1 MPKNRNSSV
10 LPLSFRDVKK
20 HEYKLFFSYFKPH
33 KWLFFADLFCAVFVA
48 AVDVVFPVISRF
60 TLNKVLPR
68 YTQFTDGQSA
78 GGFSVQRAVVIT
90 FFSIIALCFVLCVL
104 RTIAQWFIT
113 YFGHVFGVAVEKDM
127 RRDIF
132 EHIEKQSFSFFDK
145 NRTGQLMSRATTDL
159 FEISELA
166 HHGPEDLLISL
177 LTLFGAFFVMVTIR
191 WQLALI
197 VFTTLPL
204 LIFAVYSSRKKLMG
218 SSSLVKGK
226 TAEINSAVESSISG
240 ARTTKIFT
248 NEEYEFTKF
257 EKSNQN
263 FFDAKQLY
271 YRAMAGMHSKME
283 FVTHILS
290 VVILAVGGFYIM
302 KGRMTLGDL
311 VAANMFVAA
320 FLQPIRRLANFV
332 EQFSTGMAGFMRFSE
347 MLQTHEEMP
356 EKADA
361 VELSPVIETVD
372 FENVSFNYPN
382 DYQVLNGVSFNVKR
396 GQTVAFVGPS
406 GGGKTTLCNLLA
418 RFYDIKGGSI
428 KINGKDIRDYKLKS
442 LRSQIG
448 FVQQDVFMFAGTIK
462 ENIAYGRPD
471 ATDAEIIEAAKEAE
485 IYDDIMNMPGGF
497 DSVIGER
504 GIRLSGGQKQRISI
518 ARVFLKNPPVLV
530 LDEATSALD
539 SITEQK
545 IQSAFDKLCT
555 GRTAF
560 VIAHR
565 LSTIKNADMIAV
577 LEGHKIAEIGTHEQL
592 LKNKGVYFNLY
603 TAQTRI

>member
-1 MPKNRNSSV
+1 MAKNRKSAV

-20 HEYKLFFSYFKPH
+20 SEYKLFFSYFKPH

-48 AVDVVFPVISRF
+48 AVDVVFPIISRF
-60 TLNKVLPR
+60 TLNKVLPQ
-68 YTQFTDGQSA
+68 YLNSA
-78 GGFSVQRAVVIT
+78 DNSVQRTVIFT
-90 FFSIIALCFVLCVL
+90 FFSIIALCFFMCVL
-104 RTIAQWFIT
+104 RTVAQWFIT
-113 YFGHVFGVAVEKDM
+113 FFGHVFGVAVEKDM

-145 NRTGQLMSRATTDL
+145 NRTGQLMSRTTTDL

-177 LTLFGAFFVMVTIR
+177 LTLFGAFFVMFSIR
-191 WQLALI
+191 WQLAVI
-197 VFTTLPL
+197 VFVTLPL
-204 LIFAVYSSRKKLMG
+204 LIFAVYSSRKSLMG

-248 NEEYEFTKF
+248 NEDYEFLKF

-263 FFDAKQLY
+263 FFDAKRLY
-271 YRAMAGMHSKME
+271 YKAMAGMHSKME

-290 VVILAVGGFYIM
+290 VIILAVGGFYIM
-302 KGRMTLGDL
+302 KGKMTLGDL

-347 MLQTHEEMP
+347 MMQIHEEMP
-356 EKADA
+356 EKTDA
-361 VELSPVIETVD
+361 VELSEKIESVD
-372 FENVSFNYPN
+372 FENVSF
-382 DYQVLNGVSFNVKR
+382 DYSENFPVLKNISLEVKK

-418 RFYDIKGGSI
+418 RFYEVKDGSI
-428 KINGKDIRDYKLKS
+428 KINGIDIRDYKLKS

-448 FVQQDVFMFAGTIK
+448 FVQQDVFMFAGTIR

-471 ATDAEIIEAAKEAE
+471 ATEAEIIEAAKEAE
-485 IYDDIMNMPGGF
+485 IYDDIMNMQNGF

-504 GIRLSGGQKQRISI
+504 GIKLSGGQKQRISI

-545 IQSAFDKLCT
+545 IQSAFDRLCS

-565 LSTIKNADMIAV
+565 LSTIKNADKIAV
-577 LEGHKIAEIGTHEQL
+577 LENHRIVESGTHEQL
-592 LKNKGVYFNLY
+592 LSKKGEYFNLY
-603 TAQTRI
+603 TAQVRI

>member
-1 MPKNRNSSV
+1 MAKNRKSAV

-20 HEYKLFFSYFKPH
+20 SEYKLFFSYFKPH

-48 AVDVVFPVISRF
+48 AVDVIFPVISRF
-60 TLNKVLPR
+60 TLNKVLPQ
-68 YTQFTDGQSA
+68 YLNSA
-78 GGFSVQRAVVIT
+78 ENSVQRTVIFT
-90 FFSIIALCFVLCVL
+90 FFSIIALCFFMCVL
-104 RTIAQWFIT
+104 RTVAQWFIT
-113 YFGHVFGVAVEKDM
+113 FFGHVFGVAVEKDM

-145 NRTGQLMSRATTDL
+145 NRTGQLMSRTTTDL

-177 LTLFGAFFVMVTIR
+177 LTLFGAFFVMVSIR
-191 WQLALI
+191 WQLAVI
-197 VFTTLPL
+197 VFVTLPL
-204 LIFAVYSSRKKLMG
+204 LIFAVYSSRKSLMG

-248 NEEYEFTKF
+248 NEDYEFSKF

-263 FFDAKQLY
+263 FFDAKRLY
-271 YRAMAGMHSKME
+271 YKAMAGMHSKME

-290 VVILAVGGFYIM
+290 VIILAVGGFYIM
-302 KGRMTLGDL
+302 KGKMTLGDL

-347 MLQTHEEMP
+347 MMQIHEEMP
-356 EKADA
+356 EKTDT
-361 VELSPVIETVD
+361 VELSEKIESVD
-372 FENVSFNYPN
+372 FENVSF
-382 DYQVLNGVSFNVKR
+382 DYSENFPVLKNISLEVKK

-418 RFYDIKGGSI
+418 RFYEVKDGSI
-428 KINGKDIRDYKLKS
+428 KINGIDIRDYKLKS

-448 FVQQDVFMFAGTIK
+448 FVQQDVFMFAGTIR

-471 ATDAEIIEAAKEAE
+471 ATEAEIIEAAKEAE
-485 IYDDIMNMPGGF
+485 IYDDIMNMQNGF

-504 GIRLSGGQKQRISI
+504 GIKLSGGQKQRISI

-545 IQSAFDKLCT
+545 IQSAFDRLCS

-565 LSTIKNADMIAV
+565 LSTIKNADKIAV
-577 LEGHKIAEIGTHEQL
+577 LENHKIVESGTHEQL
-592 LKNKGVYFNLY
+592 LSKKGEYFNLY
-603 TAQTRI
+603 TAQVRI

>member
-1 MPKNRNSSV
+1 MAKNRKSAV

-20 HEYKLFFSYFKPH
+20 SEYKLFFSYFKPH

-60 TLNKVLPR
+60 TLNKVLPQ
-68 YTQFTDGQSA
+68 YLNSA
-78 GGFSVQRAVVIT
+78 DNSVQRTVIFT
-90 FFSIIALCFVLCVL
+90 FFSIIALCFLMCVL
-104 RTIAQWFIT
+104 RTVAQWFIT
-113 YFGHVFGVAVEKDM
+113 FFGHVFGVAVEKDM

-145 NRTGQLMSRATTDL
+145 NRTGQLMSRTTTDL

-177 LTLFGAFFVMVTIR
+177 LTLFGAFFVMFSIR
-191 WQLALI
+191 WQLAVI
-197 VFTTLPL
+197 VFVTLPL
-204 LIFAVYSSRKKLMG
+204 LIFAVYSSRKSLMG

-248 NEEYEFTKF
+248 NEDYEFSKF

-263 FFDAKQLY
+263 FFDAKRLY
-271 YRAMAGMHSKME
+271 YKAMAGMHSKME

-290 VVILAVGGFYIM
+290 VIILAVGGFYIM
-302 KGRMTLGDL
+302 KGEMTLGDL

-347 MLQTHEEMP
+347 MMQIHEEMP
-356 EKADA
+356 EKPDA
-361 VELSPVIETVD
+361 VELSEKIESVD
-372 FENVSFNYPN
+372 FENVTF
-382 DYQVLNGVSFNVKR
+382 DYFENFPVLKNISLEVKK

-418 RFYDIKGGSI
+418 RFYEVKDGSI
-428 KINGKDIRDYKLKS
+428 KINGIDIRDYKLKS

-448 FVQQDVFMFAGTIK
+448 FVQQAVFMFAGTIR

-471 ATDAEIIEAAKEAE
+471 ATEAEIIEAAKEAE
-485 IYDDIMNMPGGF
+485 IYDDIMNMQNGF

-504 GIRLSGGQKQRISI
+504 GIKLSGGQKQRISI

-545 IQSAFDKLCT
+545 IQSAFDRLCS

-565 LSTIKNADMIAV
+565 LSTIKNADKIAV
-577 LEGHKIAEIGTHEQL
+577 LENHRIVESGTHEQL
-592 LKNKGVYFNLY
+592 LNKKGEYFNLY
-603 TAQTRI
+603 TAQVRI

>member
-1 MPKNRNSSV
+1 MAKNRKSAV

-20 HEYKLFFSYFKPH
+20 SEYKLFFSYFKPH

-48 AVDVVFPVISRF
+48 AVDVIFPVISRF
-60 TLNKVLPR
+60 TLNKVLPQ
-68 YTQFTDGQSA
+68 YLNSA
-78 GGFSVQRAVVIT
+78 DNSVQRTVIFT
-90 FFSIIALCFVLCVL
+90 FFSIIALCFLMCVL
-104 RTIAQWFIT
+104 RTVAQWFIT
-113 YFGHVFGVAVEKDM
+113 FFGHVFGVAVEKDM

-145 NRTGQLMSRATTDL
+145 NRTGQLMSRTTTDL

-177 LTLFGAFFVMVTIR
+177 LTLFGAFFVMFSIR
-191 WQLALI
+191 WQLAVI
-197 VFTTLPL
+197 VFVTLPL
-204 LIFAVYSSRKKLMG
+204 LIFAVYSSRKSLMG

-248 NEEYEFTKF
+248 NEDYEFSKF
-257 EKSNQN
+257 EKNNQN
-263 FFDAKQLY
+263 FFDAKRLY
-271 YRAMAGMHSKME
+271 YKAMAGMHSKME

-290 VVILAVGGFYIM
+290 VIILAVGGFYIM
-302 KGRMTLGDL
+302 KGKMTLGDL

-347 MLQTHEEMP
+347 MMQIHEEMP
-356 EKADA
+356 EKTDA
-361 VELSPVIETVD
+361 VELSEKIESVD
-372 FENVSFNYPN
+372 FENVSF
-382 DYQVLNGVSFNVKR
+382 DYSENFPVLKNISLEVKK

-418 RFYDIKGGSI
+418 RFYEVKDGSI
-428 KINGKDIRDYKLKS
+428 KINGIDIRDYKLKS

-448 FVQQDVFMFAGTIK
+448 FVQQDVFMFAGTIR

-471 ATDAEIIEAAKEAE
+471 ATEAEIIEAAKEAE
-485 IYDDIMNMPGGF
+485 IYDDIMNMQNGF

-504 GIRLSGGQKQRISI
+504 GIKLSGGQKQRISI

-545 IQSAFDKLCT
+545 IQSAFDRLCS

-560 VIAHR
+560 MIAHR
-565 LSTIKNADMIAV
+565 LSTIKNADKIAV
-577 LEGHKIAEIGTHEQL
+577 LENHKIVESGTHEQL
-592 LKNKGVYFNLY
+592 LSKKGEYFNLY
-603 TAQTRI
+603 TAQVRI

>member
-1 MPKNRNSSV
+1 MAKNRKSAV

-20 HEYKLFFSYFKPH
+20 SEYKLFFSYFKPH

-48 AVDVVFPVISRF
+48 AVDVIFPVISRF
-60 TLNKVLPR
+60 TLNKVLPQ
-68 YTQFTDGQSA
+68 YLNSA
-78 GGFSVQRAVVIT
+78 DNSVQRTVIFT
-90 FFSIIALCFVLCVL
+90 FFSIIALCFFMCVL
-104 RTIAQWFIT
+104 RTVAQWFIT
-113 YFGHVFGVAVEKDM
+113 FFGHVFGVAVEKDM

-145 NRTGQLMSRATTDL
+145 NRTGQLMSRTTTDL

-177 LTLFGAFFVMVTIR
+177 LTLFGAFFVMFSIR
-191 WQLALI
+191 WQLAVI
-197 VFTTLPL
+197 VFVTLPL
-204 LIFAVYSSRKKLMG
+204 LIFAVYSSRKSLMG

-248 NEEYEFTKF
+248 NEDYEFSKF

-263 FFDAKQLY
+263 FFDAKRLY
-271 YRAMAGMHSKME
+271 YKAMAGMHSKME

-290 VVILAVGGFYIM
+290 VIILAVGGFYIM
-302 KGRMTLGDL
+302 KGKMTLGDL

-347 MLQTHEEMP
+347 MMQIHEEMP
-356 EKADA
+356 EKTDA
-361 VELSPVIETVD
+361 VELSEKIESVD
-372 FENVSFNYPN
+372 FENVSF
-382 DYQVLNGVSFNVKR
+382 DYSENFPVLKNISLEVKK

-418 RFYDIKGGSI
+418 RFYEVKGGSI
-428 KINGKDIRDYKLKS
+428 KINGIDIRDYKLKS

-448 FVQQDVFMFAGTIK
+448 FVQQDVFMFAGTIR

-471 ATDAEIIEAAKEAE
+471 ATEAEIIEAAKEAE
-485 IYDDIMNMPGGF
+485 IYDDIMNMQNGF

-504 GIRLSGGQKQRISI
+504 GIKLSGGQKQRISI

-545 IQSAFDKLCT
+545 IQSAFDRLCS

-565 LSTIKNADMIAV
+565 LSTIKNADKIAV
-577 LEGHKIAEIGTHEQL
+577 LENHKIVESGTHEQL
-592 LKNKGVYFNLY
+592 LSKKGEYFNLY
-603 TAQTRI
+603 TAQVRI

>member
-1 MPKNRNSSV
+1 MAKNRKSAV

-20 HEYKLFFSYFKPH
+20 SEYKLFFSYFKPH

-48 AVDVVFPVISRF
+48 AVDVIFPVISRF
-60 TLNKVLPR
+60 TLNKVLPQ
-68 YTQFTDGQSA
+68 YLNSA
-78 GGFSVQRAVVIT
+78 DNSVQRTVIFT
-90 FFSIIALCFVLCVL
+90 FFSIIALCFLMCVL
-104 RTIAQWFIT
+104 RTVAQWFIT
-113 YFGHVFGVAVEKDM
+113 FFGHVFGVAVEKDM

-145 NRTGQLMSRATTDL
+145 NRTGQLMSRTTTDL

-177 LTLFGAFFVMVTIR
+177 LTLFGAFFVMFSIR
-191 WQLALI
+191 WQLAVI
-197 VFTTLPL
+197 VFVTLPL
-204 LIFAVYSSRKKLMG
+204 LIFAVYSSRKSLMG

-248 NEEYEFTKF
+248 NEDYEFSKF
-257 EKSNQN
+257 EKNNQN
-263 FFDAKQLY
+263 FFDAKRLY
-271 YRAMAGMHSKME
+271 YKAMAGMHSKME

-290 VVILAVGGFYIM
+290 VIILAVGGFYIM
-302 KGRMTLGDL
+302 KGKMTLGDL

-347 MLQTHEEMP
+347 MMQIHEEMP
-356 EKADA
+356 EKTDA
-361 VELSPVIETVD
+361 VELSEKIESVD
-372 FENVSFNYPN
+372 FENVSF
-382 DYQVLNGVSFNVKR
+382 DYSENFPVLKNISLEVKK

-418 RFYDIKGGSI
+418 RFYEVKDGSI
-428 KINGKDIRDYKLKS
+428 KINGIDIRDYKLKS

-448 FVQQDVFMFAGTIK
+448 FVQQDVFMFAGTIR

-471 ATDAEIIEAAKEAE
+471 ATEAEIIEAAKEAE
-485 IYDDIMNMPGGF
+485 IYDDIMNMQNGF

-504 GIRLSGGQKQRISI
+504 GIKLSGGQKQRISI

-545 IQSAFDKLCT
+545 IQSAFDRLCS

-565 LSTIKNADMIAV
+565 LSTIKNADKIAV
-577 LEGHKIAEIGTHEQL
+577 LENHKIIESGTHEQL
-592 LKNKGVYFNLY
+592 LNKKGEYFNLY
-603 TAQTRI
+603 TAQVRI

>member
-1 MPKNRNSSV
+1 MAKNRKSAV

-20 HEYKLFFSYFKPH
+20 SEYKLFFSYFKPH

-48 AVDVVFPVISRF
+48 AVDVIFPVISRF
-60 TLNKVLPR
+60 TLNKVLPQ
-68 YTQFTDGQSA
+68 YLNSA
-78 GGFSVQRAVVIT
+78 DNSVQRTVIFT
-90 FFSIIALCFVLCVL
+90 FFSIIALCFLMCVL
-104 RTIAQWFIT
+104 RTVAQWFIT
-113 YFGHVFGVAVEKDM
+113 FFGHVFGVAVEKDM

-145 NRTGQLMSRATTDL
+145 NRTGQLMSRTTTDL

-177 LTLFGAFFVMVTIR
+177 LTLFGAFFVMFSIR
-191 WQLALI
+191 WQLAVI
-197 VFTTLPL
+197 VFVTLPL
-204 LIFAVYSSRKKLMG
+204 LIFAVYSSRKSLMG

-248 NEEYEFTKF
+248 NEDYEFSKF
-257 EKSNQN
+257 EKNNQN
-263 FFDAKQLY
+263 FFDAKRLY
-271 YRAMAGMHSKME
+271 YKAMAGMHSKME

-290 VVILAVGGFYIM
+290 VIILAVGGFYIM
-302 KGRMTLGDL
+302 KGKMTLGDL

-347 MLQTHEEMP
+347 MMQIHEEMP
-356 EKADA
+356 EKTDA
-361 VELSPVIETVD
+361 VELSEKIESVD
-372 FENVSFNYPN
+372 FENVSF
-382 DYQVLNGVSFNVKR
+382 DYSENFPVLKNISLEVKK

-418 RFYDIKGGSI
+418 RFYEVKDGSI
-428 KINGKDIRDYKLKS
+428 KINGIDIRDYKLKS

-448 FVQQDVFMFAGTIK
+448 FVQQDVFMFAGTIR

-471 ATDAEIIEAAKEAE
+471 ATEAEIIEAAKEAE
-485 IYDDIMNMPGGF
+485 IYDDIMNMQNGF

-504 GIRLSGGQKQRISI
+504 GIKLSGGQKQRISI
-518 ARVFLKNPPVLV
+518 ARVLLKNPPVLV

-545 IQSAFDKLCT
+545 IQSAFDRLCS

-560 VIAHR
+560 MIAHR
-565 LSTIKNADMIAV
+565 LSTIKNADKIAV
-577 LEGHKIAEIGTHEQL
+577 LENHKIVESGTHEQL
-592 LKNKGVYFNLY
+592 LSKKGEYFNLY
-603 TAQTRI
+603 TAQVRI

>member
-1 MPKNRNSSV
+1 MPKNRKSAV

-20 HEYKLFFSYFKPH
+20 SEYKLFFSYFKPH

-48 AVDVVFPVISRF
+48 AVDVIFPVISRF
-60 TLNKVLPR
+60 TLNKVLPQ
-68 YTQFTDGQSA
+68 YLNSA
-78 GGFSVQRAVVIT
+78 DNSVQRTVIFT
-90 FFSIIALCFVLCVL
+90 FFSIIALCFLMCIL
-104 RTIAQWFIT
+104 RTVAQWFIT
-113 YFGHVFGVAVEKDM
+113 FFGHVFGVAVEKDM

-145 NRTGQLMSRATTDL
+145 NRTGQLMSRTTTDL

-177 LTLFGAFFVMVTIR
+177 LTLFGAFFVMFSIR
-191 WQLALI
+191 WQLAVI
-197 VFTTLPL
+197 VFVTLPL
-204 LIFAVYSSRKKLMG
+204 LIFAVYSSRKSLMG

-248 NEEYEFTKF
+248 NEDYEFSKF
-257 EKSNQN
+257 EKNNQN
-263 FFDAKQLY
+263 FFDAKRLY
-271 YRAMAGMHSKME
+271 YKAMAGMHSKME

-290 VVILAVGGFYIM
+290 VIILAVGGFYIM
-302 KGRMTLGDL
+302 KGKMTLGDL

-347 MLQTHEEMP
+347 MMQIHEEMP
-356 EKADA
+356 EKTDA
-361 VELSPVIETVD
+361 VELSEKIESVD
-372 FENVSFNYPN
+372 FENVSF
-382 DYQVLNGVSFNVKR
+382 DYSENFPVLKNISLEVKK

-418 RFYDIKGGSI
+418 RFYEVKDGSI
-428 KINGKDIRDYKLKS
+428 KINGIDIRDYKLKS

-448 FVQQDVFMFAGTIK
+448 FVQQDVFMFAGTIR

-471 ATDAEIIEAAKEAE
+471 ATEAEIIEAAKEAE
-485 IYDDIMNMPGGF
+485 IYDDIMNMQNGF
-497 DSVIGER
+497 DSLIGER
-504 GIRLSGGQKQRISI
+504 GIKLSGGQKQRISI

-545 IQSAFDKLCT
+545 IQSAFDRLCS

-565 LSTIKNADMIAV
+565 LSTIKNADKIAV
-577 LEGHKIAEIGTHEQL
+577 LENHKIVESGTHEQL
-592 LKNKGVYFNLY
+592 LSKKGEYFNLY
-603 TAQTRI
+603 TAQVRI

>member
-1 MPKNRNSSV
+1 MAKNRKSAV

-20 HEYKLFFSYFKPH
+20 SEYKLFFSYFKPH

-48 AVDVVFPVISRF
+48 AVDVIFPVISRF
-60 TLNKVLPR
+60 TLNKVLPQ
-68 YTQFTDGQSA
+68 YLNSA
-78 GGFSVQRAVVIT
+78 DNSVQRTVIFT
-90 FFSIIALCFVLCVL
+90 FFSIIALCFLMCVL
-104 RTIAQWFIT
+104 RTVAQWFIT
-113 YFGHVFGVAVEKDM
+113 FFGHVFGVAVEKDM

-145 NRTGQLMSRATTDL
+145 NRTGQLMSRTTTDL

-177 LTLFGAFFVMVTIR
+177 LTLFGAFFVMFSIR
-191 WQLALI
+191 WQLAVI
-197 VFTTLPL
+197 VFVTLPL
-204 LIFAVYSSRKKLMG
+204 LIFAVYSSRKSLMG

-248 NEEYEFTKF
+248 NEDYEFSKF

-263 FFDAKQLY
+263 FFDAKRLY
-271 YRAMAGMHSKME
+271 YKAMAGMHSKME

-290 VVILAVGGFYIM
+290 VIILAVGGFYIM
-302 KGRMTLGDL
+302 KGKMTLGDL

-347 MLQTHEEMP
+347 MMQIHEEMP
-356 EKADA
+356 EKTDA
-361 VELSPVIETVD
+361 VELSEKIESVD
-372 FENVSFNYPN
+372 FENVSF
-382 DYQVLNGVSFNVKR
+382 DYSENFPVLKNISLEVKK

-418 RFYDIKGGSI
+418 RFYEVKDGSI
-428 KINGKDIRDYKLKS
+428 KINGIDIRDYKLKS

-448 FVQQDVFMFAGTIK
+448 FVQQDVFMFAGTIR

-471 ATDAEIIEAAKEAE
+471 ATEAEIIEAAKEAE
-485 IYDDIMNMPGGF
+485 IYDDIMNMQNGF

-504 GIRLSGGQKQRISI
+504 GIKLSGGQKQRISI

-545 IQSAFDKLCT
+545 IQSAFDRLCS

-565 LSTIKNADMIAV
+565 LSTIKNADKIAV
-577 LEGHKIAEIGTHEQL
+577 LENHKIVESGTHEQL
-592 LKNKGVYFNLY
+592 LSKKGEYFNLY
-603 TAQTRI
+603 TAQVRI

>member
-1 MPKNRNSSV
+1 MPKNRKSAV

-20 HEYKLFFSYFKPH
+20 SEYKLFFSYFKPH

-48 AVDVVFPVISRF
+48 AVDVIFPVISRF
-60 TLNKVLPR
+60 TLNKVLPQ
-68 YTQFTDGQSA
+68 YLNSA
-78 GGFSVQRAVVIT
+78 DNSVQRTVIFT
-90 FFSIIALCFVLCVL
+90 FFSIIALCFLMCVL
-104 RTIAQWFIT
+104 RTVAQWFIT
-113 YFGHVFGVAVEKDM
+113 FFGHVFGVAVEKDM

-145 NRTGQLMSRATTDL
+145 NRTGQLMSRTTTDL

-177 LTLFGAFFVMVTIR
+177 LTLFGAFFVMFSIR
-191 WQLALI
+191 WQLAVI
-197 VFTTLPL
+197 VFVTLPL
-204 LIFAVYSSRKKLMG
+204 LIFAVYSSRKSLMG

-248 NEEYEFTKF
+248 NEDYEFSKF
-257 EKSNQN
+257 EKNNQN
-263 FFDAKQLY
+263 FFDAKRLY
-271 YRAMAGMHSKME
+271 YKAMAGMHSKME

-290 VVILAVGGFYIM
+290 VIILAVGGFYIM
-302 KGRMTLGDL
+302 KGKMTLGDL

-347 MLQTHEEMP
+347 MMQIHEEMP
-356 EKADA
+356 EKTDA
-361 VELSPVIETVD
+361 VELSEKIENVD
-372 FENVSFNYPN
+372 FENVSF
-382 DYQVLNGVSFNVKR
+382 DYSENFPVLKNISLEVKK

-418 RFYDIKGGSI
+418 RFYEVKDGSI
-428 KINGKDIRDYKLKS
+428 KINGIDIRDYKLKS

-448 FVQQDVFMFAGTIK
+448 FVQQDVFMFAGTIR

-471 ATDAEIIEAAKEAE
+471 ATEAEIIEAAKEAE
-485 IYDDIMNMPGGF
+485 IYDDIMNMQNGF

-504 GIRLSGGQKQRISI
+504 GIKLSGGQKQRISI

-545 IQSAFDKLCT
+545 IQSAFDRLCS

-560 VIAHR
+560 MIAHR
-565 LSTIKNADMIAV
+565 LSTIKNADKIAV
-577 LEGHKIAEIGTHEQL
+577 LENHKIVESGTHEQL
-592 LKNKGVYFNLY
+592 LSKKGEYFNLY
-603 TAQTRI
+603 TAQVRI

>member
-1 MPKNRNSSV
+1 MAKNTKSAV

-20 HEYKLFFSYFKPH
+20 SEYKLFFSYFKPH

-48 AVDVVFPVISRF
+48 AVDVIFPVISRF
-60 TLNKVLPR
+60 TLNKVLPQ
-68 YTQFTDGQSA
+68 YLNSA
-78 GGFSVQRAVVIT
+78 ENSVQRTVIFT
-90 FFSIIALCFVLCVL
+90 FFSIIALCFFMCVL
-104 RTIAQWFIT
+104 RTVAQWFIT
-113 YFGHVFGVAVEKDM
+113 FFGHVFGVAVEKDM

-145 NRTGQLMSRATTDL
+145 NRTGQLMSRTTTDL

-177 LTLFGAFFVMVTIR
+177 LTLFGAFFVMVSIR
-191 WQLALI
+191 WQLAVI
-197 VFTTLPL
+197 VFVTLPL
-204 LIFAVYSSRKKLMG
+204 LIFAVYSSRKSLMG

-248 NEEYEFTKF
+248 NEDYEFSKF

-263 FFDAKQLY
+263 FFDAKRLY
-271 YRAMAGMHSKME
+271 YKAMAGMHSKME

-290 VVILAVGGFYIM
+290 VIILAVGGFYIM
-302 KGRMTLGDL
+302 KGKMTLGDL

-347 MLQTHEEMP
+347 MMQIHEEMP
-356 EKADA
+356 EKTDA
-361 VELSPVIETVD
+361 VELSEKIESVD
-372 FENVSFNYPN
+372 FENVSF
-382 DYQVLNGVSFNVKR
+382 DYSENFPVLKNISLEVKK

-418 RFYDIKGGSI
+418 RFYEVKDGSI
-428 KINGKDIRDYKLKS
+428 KINGIDIRDYKLKS

-448 FVQQDVFMFAGTIK
+448 FVQQDVFMFAGTIR

-471 ATDAEIIEAAKEAE
+471 ATEAEIIEAAKEAE
-485 IYDDIMNMPGGF
+485 IYDDIMNMQNGF

-504 GIRLSGGQKQRISI
+504 GIKLSGGQKQRISI

-545 IQSAFDKLCT
+545 IQSAFDRLCS

-565 LSTIKNADMIAV
+565 LSTIKNADKIAV
-577 LEGHKIAEIGTHEQL
+577 LENHKIVESGTHEQL
-592 LKNKGVYFNLY
+592 LSKKGEYFNLY
-603 TAQTRI
+603 TAQVRI

>member
-1 MPKNRNSSV
+1 MAKNRKSAV

-20 HEYKLFFSYFKPH
+20 SEYKLFFSYFKPH

-48 AVDVVFPVISRF
+48 AVDVIFPVISRF
-60 TLNKVLPR
+60 TLNKVLPQ
-68 YTQFTDGQSA
+68 YLNSA
-78 GGFSVQRAVVIT
+78 DNSVQRTVIFT
-90 FFSIIALCFVLCVL
+90 FFSIIALCFFMCVL
-104 RTIAQWFIT
+104 RTVAQWFIT
-113 YFGHVFGVAVEKDM
+113 FFGHVFGVAVEKDM

-145 NRTGQLMSRATTDL
+145 NRTGQLMSRTTTDL

-177 LTLFGAFFVMVTIR
+177 LTLFGAFFVMFSIR
-191 WQLALI
+191 WQLAVI
-197 VFTTLPL
+197 VFVTLPL
-204 LIFAVYSSRKKLMG
+204 LIFAVYSSRKSLMG

-248 NEEYEFTKF
+248 NEDYEFSKF

-263 FFDAKQLY
+263 FFDAKRLY
-271 YRAMAGMHSKME
+271 YKAMAGMHSKME

-290 VVILAVGGFYIM
+290 VIILAVGGFYIM
-302 KGRMTLGDL
+302 KGKMTLGDL

-347 MLQTHEEMP
+347 MMQIHEEMP
-356 EKADA
+356 EKPGA
-361 VELSPVIETVD
+361 VELSEKIESVD
-372 FENVSFNYPN
+372 FENVSF
-382 DYQVLNGVSFNVKR
+382 DYSENFPVLKNISLEVKK

-418 RFYDIKGGSI
+418 RFYEVKGGSI
-428 KINGKDIRDYKLKS
+428 KINGIDIRDYKLKS

-448 FVQQDVFMFAGTIK
+448 FVQQDVFMFAGTIR

-471 ATDAEIIEAAKEAE
+471 ATEAEIIEAAKEAE
-485 IYDDIMNMPGGF
+485 IYDDIMNMQNGF

-504 GIRLSGGQKQRISI
+504 GIKLSGGQKQRISI

-545 IQSAFDKLCT
+545 IQSAFDRLCS

-565 LSTIKNADMIAV
+565 LSTIKNADKIAV
-577 LEGHKIAEIGTHEQL
+577 LENHKIVESGTHEQL
-592 LKNKGVYFNLY
+592 LSKKGEYFNLY
-603 TAQTRI
+603 TAQVRI

>member
-1 MPKNRNSSV
+1 MAKNRKSAV

-20 HEYKLFFSYFKPH
+20 SEYKLFFSYFKPH

-60 TLNKVLPR
+60 TLNKVLPQ
-68 YTQFTDGQSA
+68 YLNSA
-78 GGFSVQRAVVIT
+78 DNSVQRTVIFT
-90 FFSIIALCFVLCVL
+90 FFSIIALCFLMCVL
-104 RTIAQWFIT
+104 RTVAQWFIT
-113 YFGHVFGVAVEKDM
+113 FFGHVFGVAVEKDM

-145 NRTGQLMSRATTDL
+145 NRTGQLMSRTTTDL

-177 LTLFGAFFVMVTIR
+177 LTLFGAFFVMVSIR
-191 WQLALI
+191 WQLAVI
-197 VFTTLPL
+197 VFVTLPL
-204 LIFAVYSSRKKLMG
+204 LIFAVYSSRKSLMG

-248 NEEYEFTKF
+248 NEDYEFSKF
-257 EKSNQN
+257 ERSNQN
-263 FFDAKQLY
+263 FFDAKRLY
-271 YRAMAGMHSKME
+271 YKAMAGMHSKME

-290 VVILAVGGFYIM
+290 VIILAVGGFYIM
-302 KGRMTLGDL
+302 KGKMTLGDL

-347 MLQTHEEMP
+347 MMQIHEEMP
-356 EKADA
+356 EKTDA
-361 VELSPVIETVD
+361 VELSEKIESVD
-372 FENVSFNYPN
+372 FENVSF
-382 DYQVLNGVSFNVKR
+382 DYSENFPVLKNISLEVKK

-418 RFYDIKGGSI
+418 RFYEVKDGSI
-428 KINGKDIRDYKLKS
+428 KINGIDIRDYKLKS

-448 FVQQDVFMFAGTIK
+448 FVQQDVFMFAGTIR

-471 ATDAEIIEAAKEAE
+471 ATEAEIIEAAKEAE
-485 IYDDIMNMPGGF
+485 IYDDIMNMQNGF

-504 GIRLSGGQKQRISI
+504 GIKLSGGQKQRISI

-545 IQSAFDKLCT
+545 IQSAFDRLCS

-565 LSTIKNADMIAV
+565 LSTIKNADKIAV
-577 LEGHKIAEIGTHEQL
+577 LENHKIVESGTHEQL
-592 LKNKGVYFNLY
+592 LSKKGEYFNLY
-603 TAQTRI
+603 TAQVRI

>member
-1 MPKNRNSSV
+1 MPKNRKSAV

-20 HEYKLFFSYFKPH
+20 SEYKLFFSYFKPH

-48 AVDVVFPVISRF
+48 AVDVIFPVISRF
-60 TLNKVLPR
+60 TLNKVLPQ
-68 YTQFTDGQSA
+68 YLNSA
-78 GGFSVQRAVVIT
+78 DNSVQRTVIFT
-90 FFSIIALCFVLCVL
+90 FFSIIALCFFMCVL
-104 RTIAQWFIT
+104 RTVAQWFIT
-113 YFGHVFGVAVEKDM
+113 FFGHVFGVAVEKDM

-145 NRTGQLMSRATTDL
+145 NRTGQLMSRTTTDL

-177 LTLFGAFFVMVTIR
+177 LTLFGAFFVMFSIR
-191 WQLALI
+191 WQLAVI
-197 VFTTLPL
+197 VFVTLPL
-204 LIFAVYSSRKKLMG
+204 LIFAVYSSRKSLMG

-248 NEEYEFTKF
+248 NEDYEFSKF

-263 FFDAKQLY
+263 FFDAKRLY
-271 YRAMAGMHSKME
+271 YKAMAGMHSKME

-290 VVILAVGGFYIM
+290 VIILAVGGFYIM
-302 KGRMTLGDL
+302 KGKMTLGDL

-347 MLQTHEEMP
+347 MMQIHEEMP
-356 EKADA
+356 EKTDA
-361 VELSPVIETVD
+361 VELSEKIESVD
-372 FENVSFNYPN
+372 FENVSF
-382 DYQVLNGVSFNVKR
+382 DYSENFPVLKNISLEVKK

-418 RFYDIKGGSI
+418 RFYEVKDGSI
-428 KINGKDIRDYKLKS
+428 KINGIDIRDYKLKS

-448 FVQQDVFMFAGTIK
+448 FVQQDVFMFAGTIR

-471 ATDAEIIEAAKEAE
+471 ATEAEIIEAAKEAE
-485 IYDDIMNMPGGF
+485 IYDDIMNMQNGF

-504 GIRLSGGQKQRISI
+504 GIKLSGGQKQRISI

-545 IQSAFDKLCT
+545 IQSAFDRLCS

-565 LSTIKNADMIAV
+565 LSTIKNADKIAV
-577 LEGHKIAEIGTHEQL
+577 LENHKIVESGTHEQL
-592 LKNKGVYFNLY
+592 LSKKGEYFNLY
-603 TAQTRI
+603 TAQVRI

>member
-1 MPKNRNSSV
+1 MAKNRKSAV

-20 HEYKLFFSYFKPH
+20 SEYKLFFSYFKPH

-60 TLNKVLPR
+60 TLNKVLPQ
-68 YTQFTDGQSA
+68 YLNSA
-78 GGFSVQRAVVIT
+78 DNSVQRTVIFT
-90 FFSIIALCFVLCVL
+90 FFSIIALCFLMCVL
-104 RTIAQWFIT
+104 RTVAQWFIT
-113 YFGHVFGVAVEKDM
+113 FFGHVFGVAVEKDM

-145 NRTGQLMSRATTDL
+145 NRTGQLMSRTTTDL

-177 LTLFGAFFVMVTIR
+177 LTLFGAFFVMFSIR
-191 WQLALI
+191 WQLAVI
-197 VFTTLPL
+197 VFVTLPL
-204 LIFAVYSSRKKLMG
+204 LIFAVYSSRKSLMG

-248 NEEYEFTKF
+248 NEDYEFSKF

-263 FFDAKQLY
+263 FFDAKRLY
-271 YRAMAGMHSKME
+271 YKAMAGMHSKME

-290 VVILAVGGFYIM
+290 VIILAVGGFYIM
-302 KGRMTLGDL
+302 KGKMTLGDL

-347 MLQTHEEMP
+347 MMQLHEEMP
-356 EKADA
+356 EKPGA
-361 VELSPVIETVD
+361 VELSEKIERVD
-372 FENVSFNYPN
+372 FENVSF
-382 DYQVLNGVSFNVKR
+382 DYSENFPVLKNISLEVKK

-418 RFYDIKGGSI
+418 RFYEVKDGSI
-428 KINGKDIRDYKLKS
+428 KINGIDIRDYKLKS

-448 FVQQDVFMFAGTIK
+448 FVQQDVFMFAGTIR

-471 ATDAEIIEAAKEAE
+471 ATEAEIIEAAKEAE
-485 IYDDIMNMPGGF
+485 IYDDIMNMQNGF

-504 GIRLSGGQKQRISI
+504 GIKLSGGQKQRISI

-545 IQSAFDKLCT
+545 IQSAFDRLCS

-565 LSTIKNADMIAV
+565 LSTIKNADKIAV
-577 LEGHKIAEIGTHEQL
+577 LENHKIVESGTHEQL
-592 LKNKGVYFNLY
+592 LSKKGEYFNLY
-603 TAQTRI
+603 TAQVRI

>member
-1 MPKNRNSSV
+1 MPKNRKSAV

-20 HEYKLFFSYFKPH
+20 SEYKLFFSYFKPH

-60 TLNKVLPR
+60 TLNKVLPQ
-68 YTQFTDGQSA
+68 YLNSA
-78 GGFSVQRAVVIT
+78 DNSVQRTVIFT
-90 FFSIIALCFVLCVL
+90 FFSIIALCFFMCVL
-104 RTIAQWFIT
+104 RTVAQWFIT
-113 YFGHVFGVAVEKDM
+113 FFGHVFGVAVEKDM

-145 NRTGQLMSRATTDL
+145 NRTGQLMSRTTTDL

-177 LTLFGAFFVMVTIR
+177 LTLFGAFFVMFSIR
-191 WQLALI
+191 WQLAVI
-197 VFTTLPL
+197 VFVTLPL
-204 LIFAVYSSRKKLMG
+204 LIFAVYSSRKSLMG

-248 NEEYEFTKF
+248 NEDYEFSKF

-263 FFDAKQLY
+263 FFDAKRLY
-271 YRAMAGMHSKME
+271 YKAMAGMHSKME

-290 VVILAVGGFYIM
+290 VIILAVGGFYIM
-302 KGRMTLGDL
+302 KGKMTLGDL

-347 MLQTHEEMP
+347 MMQIHEEMP
-356 EKADA
+356 EKTDA
-361 VELSPVIETVD
+361 VELSEKIESVD
-372 FENVSFNYPN
+372 FENVSF
-382 DYQVLNGVSFNVKR
+382 DYSENFPVLKNISLEVKK

-418 RFYDIKGGSI
+418 RFYEVKDGSI
-428 KINGKDIRDYKLKS
+428 KINGIDIRDYKLKS

-448 FVQQDVFMFAGTIK
+448 FVQQDVFMFAGTIR

-471 ATDAEIIEAAKEAE
+471 ATEAEIIEAAKEAE
-485 IYDDIMNMPGGF
+485 IYDDIMNMQNGF

-504 GIRLSGGQKQRISI
+504 GIKLSGGQKQRISI

-545 IQSAFDKLCT
+545 IQSAFDRLCS

-565 LSTIKNADMIAV
+565 LSTIKNADKIAV
-577 LEGHKIAEIGTHEQL
+577 LENHKIVESGTHEQL
-592 LKNKGVYFNLY
+592 LSKKGEYFNLY
-603 TAQTRI
+603 TAQVRI

>member
-1 MPKNRNSSV
+1 MPKNRKSAV

-20 HEYKLFFSYFKPH
+20 SEYKLFFSYFKPH

-48 AVDVVFPVISRF
+48 AVDVIFPVISRF
-60 TLNKVLPR
+60 TLNKVLPQ
-68 YTQFTDGQSA
+68 YLNSA
-78 GGFSVQRAVVIT
+78 DNSVQRTVIFT
-90 FFSIIALCFVLCVL
+90 FFSIIALCFLMCIL
-104 RTIAQWFIT
+104 RTVAQWFIT
-113 YFGHVFGVAVEKDM
+113 FFGHVFGVAVEKDM

-145 NRTGQLMSRATTDL
+145 NRTGQLMSRTTTDL

-177 LTLFGAFFVMVTIR
+177 LTLFGAFFVMFSIR
-191 WQLALI
+191 WQLAVI
-197 VFTTLPL
+197 VFVTLPL
-204 LIFAVYSSRKKLMG
+204 LIFAVYSSRKSLMG

-248 NEEYEFTKF
+248 NEDYEFSKF
-257 EKSNQN
+257 EKNNQN
-263 FFDAKQLY
+263 FFDAKRLY
-271 YRAMAGMHSKME
+271 YKAMAGMHSKME

-290 VVILAVGGFYIM
+290 VIILAVGGFYIM
-302 KGRMTLGDL
+302 KGKMTLGDL

-347 MLQTHEEMP
+347 MMQIHEEMP
-356 EKADA
+356 EKTDA
-361 VELSPVIETVD
+361 VELSEKIESVD
-372 FENVSFNYPN
+372 FENVSF
-382 DYQVLNGVSFNVKR
+382 DYSENFPVLKNISLEVKK

-418 RFYDIKGGSI
+418 RFYEVKDGSI
-428 KINGKDIRDYKLKS
+428 KINGIDIRDYKLKS

-448 FVQQDVFMFAGTIK
+448 FVQQDVFMFAGTIR

-471 ATDAEIIEAAKEAE
+471 ATEAEIIEAAKEAE
-485 IYDDIMNMPGGF
+485 IYDDIMNMQNGF

-504 GIRLSGGQKQRISI
+504 GIKLSGGQKQRISI

-545 IQSAFDKLCT
+545 IQSAFDRLCS

-565 LSTIKNADMIAV
+565 LSTIKNADKIAV
-577 LEGHKIAEIGTHEQL
+577 LENHKIVESGTHEQL
-592 LKNKGVYFNLY
+592 LSKKGEYFNLY
-603 TAQTRI
+603 TAQVRI

>member
-1 MPKNRNSSV
+1 MAKNRKSAV

-20 HEYKLFFSYFKPH
+20 SEYKLFFSYFKPH

-48 AVDVVFPVISRF
+48 AVDVIFPVISRF
-60 TLNKVLPR
+60 TLNKVLPQ
-68 YTQFTDGQSA
+68 YLNSA
-78 GGFSVQRAVVIT
+78 DNSVQRTVIFT
-90 FFSIIALCFVLCVL
+90 FFSIIALCFFMCVL
-104 RTIAQWFIT
+104 RTVAQWFIT
-113 YFGHVFGVAVEKDM
+113 FFGHVFGVAVEKDM

-145 NRTGQLMSRATTDL
+145 NRTGQLMSRTTTDL

-177 LTLFGAFFVMVTIR
+177 LTLFGAFFVMFSIR
-191 WQLALI
+191 WQLAVI
-197 VFTTLPL
+197 VFVTLPL
-204 LIFAVYSSRKKLMG
+204 LIFAVYSSRKSLMG

-248 NEEYEFTKF
+248 NEDYEFSKF

-263 FFDAKQLY
+263 FFDAKRLY
-271 YRAMAGMHSKME
+271 YKAMAGMHSKME

-290 VVILAVGGFYIM
+290 VIILAVGGFYIM
-302 KGRMTLGDL
+302 KGKMTLGDL

-347 MLQTHEEMP
+347 MMQIHEEMP
-356 EKADA
+356 EKPGA
-361 VELSPVIETVD
+361 VELSEKIESVD
-372 FENVSFNYPN
+372 FENVSF
-382 DYQVLNGVSFNVKR
+382 DYSENFPVLKNISLEVKK

-418 RFYDIKGGSI
+418 RFYEVKDGSI
-428 KINGKDIRDYKLKS
+428 KINGIDIRDYKLKS

-448 FVQQDVFMFAGTIK
+448 FVQQDVFMFAGTIR

-471 ATDAEIIEAAKEAE
+471 ATEAEIIEAAKEAE
-485 IYDDIMNMPGGF
+485 IYDDIMNMQNGF

-504 GIRLSGGQKQRISI
+504 GIKLSGGQKQRISI

-545 IQSAFDKLCT
+545 IQSAFDRLCS

-565 LSTIKNADMIAV
+565 LSTIKNADKIAV
-577 LEGHKIAEIGTHEQL
+577 LENHKIVESGTHEQL
-592 LKNKGVYFNLY
+592 LNKRGEYFNLY
-603 TAQTRI
+603 TAQVRI

>member
-1 MPKNRNSSV
+1 MPKNRKSAV

-20 HEYKLFFSYFKPH
+20 SEYKLFFSYFKPH

-60 TLNKVLPR
+60 TLNKVLPQ
-68 YTQFTDGQSA
+68 YLNSA
-78 GGFSVQRAVVIT
+78 DNSVQRTVIFT
-90 FFSIIALCFVLCVL
+90 FFSIIALCFFMCVL
-104 RTIAQWFIT
+104 RTVAQWFIT
-113 YFGHVFGVAVEKDM
+113 FFGHVFGVAVEKDM

-145 NRTGQLMSRATTDL
+145 NRTGQLMSRTTTDL

-177 LTLFGAFFVMVTIR
+177 LTLFGAFFVMFSIR
-191 WQLALI
+191 WQLAVI
-197 VFTTLPL
+197 VFVTLPL
-204 LIFAVYSSRKKLMG
+204 LIFAVYSSRKSLMG

-248 NEEYEFTKF
+248 NEDYEFSKF

-263 FFDAKQLY
+263 FFDAKRLY
-271 YRAMAGMHSKME
+271 YKAMAGMHSKME

-290 VVILAVGGFYIM
+290 VIILAVGGFYIM
-302 KGRMTLGDL
+302 KGKMTLGDL

-347 MLQTHEEMP
+347 MMQIHEEMP
-356 EKADA
+356 EKPGA
-361 VELSPVIETVD
+361 VELSEKIESVD
-372 FENVSFNYPN
+372 FENVSF
-382 DYQVLNGVSFNVKR
+382 DYSENFPVLKNISLEVKK

-418 RFYDIKGGSI
+418 RFYEVKDGSI
-428 KINGKDIRDYKLKS
+428 KINGIDIRDYKLKS

-448 FVQQDVFMFAGTIK
+448 FVQQDVFMFAGTIR

-471 ATDAEIIEAAKEAE
+471 ATEAEIIEAAKEAE
-485 IYDDIMNMPGGF
+485 IYDDIMNMQNGF

-504 GIRLSGGQKQRISI
+504 GIKLSGGQKQRISI

-545 IQSAFDKLCT
+545 IQSAFDRLCS

-565 LSTIKNADMIAV
+565 LSTIKNADKIAV
-577 LEGHKIAEIGTHEQL
+577 LENHKIVESGTHEQL
-592 LKNKGVYFNLY
+592 LSKKGEYFNLY
-603 TAQTRI
+603 TAQVRI

>member
-1 MPKNRNSSV
+1 MAKNRKSAV

-20 HEYKLFFSYFKPH
+20 SEYKLFFSYFKPH

-48 AVDVVFPVISRF
+48 AVDVIFPVISRF
-60 TLNKVLPR
+60 TLNKVLPQ
-68 YTQFTDGQSA
+68 YLNSA
-78 GGFSVQRAVVIT
+78 DNSVQRTVIFT
-90 FFSIIALCFVLCVL
+90 FFSIIALCFLMCVL
-104 RTIAQWFIT
+104 RTVAQWFIT
-113 YFGHVFGVAVEKDM
+113 FFGHVFGVAVEKDM

-145 NRTGQLMSRATTDL
+145 NRTGQLMSRTTTDL

-177 LTLFGAFFVMVTIR
+177 LTLFGAFFVMFSIR
-191 WQLALI
+191 WQLAVI
-197 VFTTLPL
+197 VFVTLPL
-204 LIFAVYSSRKKLMG
+204 LIFAVYSSRKSLMG

-248 NEEYEFTKF
+248 NEDYEFSKF
-257 EKSNQN
+257 EKNNQN
-263 FFDAKQLY
+263 FFDAKRLY
-271 YRAMAGMHSKME
+271 YKAMAGMHSKME

-290 VVILAVGGFYIM
+290 VIILAVGGFYIM
-302 KGRMTLGDL
+302 KGKMTLGDL

-347 MLQTHEEMP
+347 MMQIHEEMP
-356 EKADA
+356 EKTDA
-361 VELSPVIETVD
+361 VELSEKIESVD
-372 FENVSFNYPN
+372 FENVSF
-382 DYQVLNGVSFNVKR
+382 DYSENFPVLKNISLEVKK

-418 RFYDIKGGSI
+418 RFYEVKDGSI
-428 KINGKDIRDYKLKS
+428 KINGIDIRDYKLKS

-448 FVQQDVFMFAGTIK
+448 FVQQDVFMFAGTIR

-471 ATDAEIIEAAKEAE
+471 ATEAEIIEAAKEAE
-485 IYDDIMNMPGGF
+485 IYDDIMNMQNGF

-504 GIRLSGGQKQRISI
+504 GIKLSGGQKQRISI

-545 IQSAFDKLCT
+545 SKALLT
-555 GRTAF
+555 GCA
-560 VIAHR
+560 
-565 LSTIKNADMIAV
+565 ADA
-577 LEGHKIAEIGTHEQL
+577 L
-592 LKNKGVYFNLY
+592 LL
-603 TAQTRI
+603 

>member
-1 MPKNRNSSV
+1 MAKNRKSAV

-20 HEYKLFFSYFKPH
+20 SEYKLFFSYFKPH

-60 TLNKVLPR
+60 TLNKVLPQ
-68 YTQFTDGQSA
+68 YLNSA
-78 GGFSVQRAVVIT
+78 DNSVQRTVIFT
-90 FFSIIALCFVLCVL
+90 FFSIIALCFFMCVL
-104 RTIAQWFIT
+104 RTVAQWFIT
-113 YFGHVFGVAVEKDM
+113 FFGHVFGVAVEKDM

-145 NRTGQLMSRATTDL
+145 NRTGQLMSRTTTDL

-177 LTLFGAFFVMVTIR
+177 LTLFGAFFVMVSIR
-191 WQLALI
+191 WQLAVI
-197 VFTTLPL
+197 VFVTLPL
-204 LIFAVYSSRKKLMG
+204 LIFAVYSSRKSLMG

-248 NEEYEFTKF
+248 NEDYEFSKF

-263 FFDAKQLY
+263 FFDAKRLY
-271 YRAMAGMHSKME
+271 YKAMAGMHSKME

-290 VVILAVGGFYIM
+290 VIILAVGGFYIM
-302 KGRMTLGDL
+302 KGKMTLGDL

-347 MLQTHEEMP
+347 MMQIHEEMP
-356 EKADA
+356 EKTDA
-361 VELSPVIETVD
+361 VELSEKIESVD
-372 FENVSFNYPN
+372 FENVSF
-382 DYQVLNGVSFNVKR
+382 DYSENFPVLKNISLEVKK

-418 RFYDIKGGSI
+418 RFYEVKDGSI
-428 KINGKDIRDYKLKS
+428 KINGIDIRDYKLKS

-448 FVQQDVFMFAGTIK
+448 FVQQDVFMFAGTIR

-471 ATDAEIIEAAKEAE
+471 ATEAEIIEAAKEAE
-485 IYDDIMNMPGGF
+485 IYDDIMNMQNGF

-504 GIRLSGGQKQRISI
+504 GIKLSGGQKQRISI

-545 IQSAFDKLCT
+545 IQSAFDRLCS

-565 LSTIKNADMIAV
+565 LSTIKNADKIAV
-577 LEGHKIAEIGTHEQL
+577 LEKHKIVESGTHEQL
-592 LKNKGVYFNLY
+592 LSKKGEYFNLY
-603 TAQTRI
+603 TAQVRI

>member
-1 MPKNRNSSV
+1 MAKNRKSAV

-20 HEYKLFFSYFKPH
+20 SEYKLFFSYFKPH

-48 AVDVVFPVISRF
+48 AVDVIFPVISRF
-60 TLNKVLPR
+60 TLNKVLPQ
-68 YTQFTDGQSA
+68 YLNSA
-78 GGFSVQRAVVIT
+78 DNSVQRTVIFT
-90 FFSIIALCFVLCVL
+90 FFSIIALCFLMCVL
-104 RTIAQWFIT
+104 RTVAQWFIT
-113 YFGHVFGVAVEKDM
+113 FFGHVFGVAVEKDM

-145 NRTGQLMSRATTDL
+145 NRTGQLMSRTTTDL

-177 LTLFGAFFVMVTIR
+177 LTLFGAFFVMFSIR
-191 WQLALI
+191 WQLAVI
-197 VFTTLPL
+197 VFVTLPL
-204 LIFAVYSSRKKLMG
+204 LIFAVYSSRKSLMG

-248 NEEYEFTKF
+248 NEDYEFSKF

-263 FFDAKQLY
+263 FFDAKRLY
-271 YRAMAGMHSKME
+271 YKAMAGMHSKME

-290 VVILAVGGFYIM
+290 VIILAVGGFYIM
-302 KGRMTLGDL
+302 KGKMTLGDL

-347 MLQTHEEMP
+347 MMQIHEEMP
-356 EKADA
+356 EKTDA
-361 VELSPVIETVD
+361 VELSEKIESVD
-372 FENVSFNYPN
+372 FENVSF
-382 DYQVLNGVSFNVKR
+382 DYSENFPVLKNISLEVKK
-396 GQTVAFVGPS
+396 GQTVAFVGPT

-418 RFYDIKGGSI
+418 RFYEVKDGSI
-428 KINGKDIRDYKLKS
+428 KINGIDIRDYKLKS

-448 FVQQDVFMFAGTIK
+448 FVQQDVFMFAGTIR

-471 ATDAEIIEAAKEAE
+471 ATEAEIIEAAKEAE
-485 IYDDIMNMPGGF
+485 IYDDIMNMQNGF

-504 GIRLSGGQKQRISI
+504 GIKLSGGQKQRISI

-545 IQSAFDKLCT
+545 IQSAFDRLCI

-560 VIAHR
+560 MIAHR
-565 LSTIKNADMIAV
+565 LSTIKNADKIAV
-577 LEGHKIAEIGTHEQL
+577 LENHKIVESGTHEQL
-592 LKNKGVYFNLY
+592 LSKKGEYFNLY
-603 TAQTRI
+603 TAQVRI

>member
-1 MPKNRNSSV
+1 MPKNRKSAV

-20 HEYKLFFSYFKPH
+20 SEYKLFFSYFKPH

-48 AVDVVFPVISRF
+48 AVDVIFPVISRF
-60 TLNKVLPR
+60 TLNKVLPQ
-68 YTQFTDGQSA
+68 YLNSA
-78 GGFSVQRAVVIT
+78 DNSVQRTVIFT
-90 FFSIIALCFVLCVL
+90 FFSIIALCFLMCVL
-104 RTIAQWFIT
+104 RTVAQWFIT
-113 YFGHVFGVAVEKDM
+113 FFGHVFGVAVEKDM

-145 NRTGQLMSRATTDL
+145 NRTGQLMSRTTTDL

-177 LTLFGAFFVMVTIR
+177 LTLFGAFFVMFSIR
-191 WQLALI
+191 WQLAVI
-197 VFTTLPL
+197 VFVTLPL
-204 LIFAVYSSRKKLMG
+204 LIFAVYSSRKSLMG

-248 NEEYEFTKF
+248 NEDYEFSKF

-263 FFDAKQLY
+263 FFDAKRLY
-271 YRAMAGMHSKME
+271 YKAMAGMHSKME

-290 VVILAVGGFYIM
+290 VIILAVGGFYIM
-302 KGRMTLGDL
+302 KGKMTLGDL

-347 MLQTHEEMP
+347 MMQIHEEMP
-356 EKADA
+356 EKTDA
-361 VELSPVIETVD
+361 VELSEKIESVD
-372 FENVSFNYPN
+372 FENVSF
-382 DYQVLNGVSFNVKR
+382 DYSENFPVLKNISLEVKK

-418 RFYDIKGGSI
+418 RFYEVKDGSI
-428 KINGKDIRDYKLKS
+428 KINGIDIRDYKLKS

-448 FVQQDVFMFAGTIK
+448 FVQQDVFMFAGTIR

-471 ATDAEIIEAAKEAE
+471 ATEAEIIEAAKEAE
-485 IYDDIMNMPGGF
+485 IYDDIMNMQNGF

-504 GIRLSGGQKQRISI
+504 GIKLSGGQKQRISI
-518 ARVFLKNPPVLV
+518 ARVFVKNPPVLV

-545 IQSAFDKLCT
+545 IQSAFDRLCS

-560 VIAHR
+560 MIAHR
-565 LSTIKNADMIAV
+565 LSTIKNADKIAV
-577 LEGHKIAEIGTHEQL
+577 LENHKIVESGTHEQL
-592 LKNKGVYFNLY
+592 LSKKGEYFNLY
-603 TAQTRI
+603 TAQVRI

>member
-1 MPKNRNSSV
+1 MAKNRKSAV

-20 HEYKLFFSYFKPH
+20 SEYKLFFSYFKPH

-60 TLNKVLPR
+60 TLNKVLPQ
-68 YTQFTDGQSA
+68 YLNSA
-78 GGFSVQRAVVIT
+78 DNSVQRTVIFT
-90 FFSIIALCFVLCVL
+90 FFSIIALCFLMCVL
-104 RTIAQWFIT
+104 RTVAQWFIT
-113 YFGHVFGVAVEKDM
+113 FFGHVFGVAVEKDM

-145 NRTGQLMSRATTDL
+145 NRTGQLMSRTTTDL

-177 LTLFGAFFVMVTIR
+177 LTLFGAFFVMVSIR
-191 WQLALI
+191 WQLAVI
-197 VFTTLPL
+197 VFVTLPL
-204 LIFAVYSSRKKLMG
+204 LIFAVYSSRKSLMG

-248 NEEYEFTKF
+248 NEDYEFSKF

-263 FFDAKQLY
+263 FFDAKRLY
-271 YRAMAGMHSKME
+271 YKAMAGMHSKME

-290 VVILAVGGFYIM
+290 VIILAVGGFYIM
-302 KGRMTLGDL
+302 KGKMTLGDL

-347 MLQTHEEMP
+347 MMQIHEEMP
-356 EKADA
+356 EKTDA
-361 VELSPVIETVD
+361 VELSEKIESVD
-372 FENVSFNYPN
+372 FENVSF
-382 DYQVLNGVSFNVKR
+382 DYSENFPVLKNISLEVKK

-418 RFYDIKGGSI
+418 RFYEVKDGSI
-428 KINGKDIRDYKLKS
+428 KINGIDIRDYKLKS

-448 FVQQDVFMFAGTIK
+448 FVQQDVFMFAGTIR

-471 ATDAEIIEAAKEAE
+471 ATEAEIIEAAKEAE
-485 IYDDIMNMPGGF
+485 IYDDIMNMQNGF

-504 GIRLSGGQKQRISI
+504 GIKLSGGQKQRISI

-545 IQSAFDKLCT
+545 IQSAFDRLCS

-565 LSTIKNADMIAV
+565 LSTIKNADKIAV
-577 LEGHKIAEIGTHEQL
+577 LENHKIAESGTHEQL
-592 LKNKGVYFNLY
+592 LSKKGEYFNLY
-603 TAQTRI
+603 TAQVRI

>member
-1 MPKNRNSSV
+1 MAKNRKSAV

-20 HEYKLFFSYFKPH
+20 SEYKLFFSYFKPH

-48 AVDVVFPVISRF
+48 AVDVVFPIISRF
-60 TLNKVLPR
+60 TLNKVLPQ
-68 YTQFTDGQSA
+68 YLNSA
-78 GGFSVQRAVVIT
+78 DNSVQRTVIFT
-90 FFSIIALCFVLCVL
+90 FFSIIALCFFMCVL
-104 RTIAQWFIT
+104 RTVAQWFIT
-113 YFGHVFGVAVEKDM
+113 FFGHVFGVAVEKDM

-145 NRTGQLMSRATTDL
+145 NRTGQLMSRTTTDL

-177 LTLFGAFFVMVTIR
+177 LTLFGAFFVMFSIR
-191 WQLALI
+191 WQLAVI
-197 VFTTLPL
+197 VFVTLPL
-204 LIFAVYSSRKKLMG
+204 LIFAVYSSRKSLMG

-248 NEEYEFTKF
+248 NEDYEFSKF

-263 FFDAKQLY
+263 FFDAKRLY
-271 YRAMAGMHSKME
+271 YKAMAGMHSKME

-290 VVILAVGGFYIM
+290 VIILAVGGFYIM
-302 KGRMTLGDL
+302 KGKMTLGDL

-347 MLQTHEEMP
+347 MMQLHEEMP
-356 EKADA
+356 EKPGA
-361 VELSPVIETVD
+361 VELSEKIERVD
-372 FENVSFNYPN
+372 FENVSF
-382 DYQVLNGVSFNVKR
+382 DYSENFPVLKNISLEVKK

-418 RFYDIKGGSI
+418 RFYEVKDGSI
-428 KINGKDIRDYKLKS
+428 KINGIDIRDYKLKS

-448 FVQQDVFMFAGTIK
+448 FVQQDVFMFAGTIR

-471 ATDAEIIEAAKEAE
+471 ATEAEIIEAAKEAE
-485 IYDDIMNMPGGF
+485 IYDDIMNMQNGF

-504 GIRLSGGQKQRISI
+504 GIKLSGGQKQRISI

-545 IQSAFDKLCT
+545 IQSAFDRLCS

-565 LSTIKNADMIAV
+565 LSTIKNADKIAV
-577 LEGHKIAEIGTHEQL
+577 LENHKIVESGTHEQL
-592 LKNKGVYFNLY
+592 LSKKGEYFNLY
-603 TAQTRI
+603 TAQVRI

>member
-1 MPKNRNSSV
+1 MPKNRKSAV

-20 HEYKLFFSYFKPH
+20 SEYKLFFSYFKPH

-48 AVDVVFPVISRF
+48 AVDVIFPVISRF
-60 TLNKVLPR
+60 TLNKVLPQ
-68 YTQFTDGQSA
+68 YLNSA
-78 GGFSVQRAVVIT
+78 DNSVQRTVIFT
-90 FFSIIALCFVLCVL
+90 FFSIIALCFLMCVL
-104 RTIAQWFIT
+104 RTVAQWFIT
-113 YFGHVFGVAVEKDM
+113 FFGHVFGVAVEKDM

-145 NRTGQLMSRATTDL
+145 NRTGQLMSRTTTDL

-177 LTLFGAFFVMVTIR
+177 LTLFGAFFVMVSIR
-191 WQLALI
+191 WQLAVI
-197 VFTTLPL
+197 VFVTLPL
-204 LIFAVYSSRKKLMG
+204 LIFAVYSSRKSLMG

-248 NEEYEFTKF
+248 NEDYEFSKF

-263 FFDAKQLY
+263 FFDAKRLY
-271 YRAMAGMHSKME
+271 YKAMAGMHSKME

-290 VVILAVGGFYIM
+290 VIILAVGGFYIM
-302 KGRMTLGDL
+302 KGKMTLGDL

-347 MLQTHEEMP
+347 MMQIHEEMP
-356 EKADA
+356 EKTDA
-361 VELSPVIETVD
+361 VELSEKIESVD
-372 FENVSFNYPN
+372 FENVSF
-382 DYQVLNGVSFNVKR
+382 DYSENFPVLKNISLEVKK

-418 RFYDIKGGSI
+418 RFYEVKDGSI
-428 KINGKDIRDYKLKS
+428 KINGIDIRDYKLKS

-448 FVQQDVFMFAGTIK
+448 FVQQDVFMFAGTIR

-471 ATDAEIIEAAKEAE
+471 ATEAEIIEAAKEAE
-485 IYDDIMNMPGGF
+485 IYDDIMNMQNGF

-504 GIRLSGGQKQRISI
+504 GIKLSGGQKQRISI

-545 IQSAFDKLCT
+545 IQSAFDRLCS

-565 LSTIKNADMIAV
+565 LSTIKNADKIAV
-577 LEGHKIAEIGTHEQL
+577 LENHKIVESGTHEQL
-592 LKNKGVYFNLY
+592 LSKKGEYFNLY
-603 TAQTRI
+603 TAQVRI

>member
-1 MPKNRNSSV
+1 MAKNRKSAV

-20 HEYKLFFSYFKPH
+20 SEYKLFFSYFKPH

-60 TLNKVLPR
+60 TLNKVLPQ
-68 YTQFTDGQSA
+68 YLNSA
-78 GGFSVQRAVVIT
+78 DNSVQRTVIFT
-90 FFSIIALCFVLCVL
+90 FFSIIALCFFMCVL
-104 RTIAQWFIT
+104 RTVAQWFIT
-113 YFGHVFGVAVEKDM
+113 FFGHVFGVAVEKDM

-145 NRTGQLMSRATTDL
+145 NRTGQLMSRTTTDL

-177 LTLFGAFFVMVTIR
+177 LTLFGAFFVMVSIR
-191 WQLALI
+191 WQLAVI
-197 VFTTLPL
+197 VFVTLPL
-204 LIFAVYSSRKKLMG
+204 LIFAVYSSRKSLMG

-248 NEEYEFTKF
+248 NEDYEFSKF

-263 FFDAKQLY
+263 FFDAKRLY
-271 YRAMAGMHSKME
+271 YKAMAGMHSKME

-290 VVILAVGGFYIM
+290 VIILAVGGFYIM
-302 KGRMTLGDL
+302 KGKMTLGDL

-347 MLQTHEEMP
+347 MMQIHEEMP
-356 EKADA
+356 EKTDA
-361 VELSPVIETVD
+361 VELSEKIESVD
-372 FENVSFNYPN
+372 FENVSF
-382 DYQVLNGVSFNVKR
+382 DYSENFPVLKNISFEVKK

-418 RFYDIKGGSI
+418 RFYEVKDGSI
-428 KINGKDIRDYKLKS
+428 KINGIDIRDYKLKS

-448 FVQQDVFMFAGTIK
+448 FVQQDVFMFAGTIR

-471 ATDAEIIEAAKEAE
+471 ATEAEIIEAAKEAE
-485 IYDDIMNMPGGF
+485 IYDDIMNMQNGF

-504 GIRLSGGQKQRISI
+504 GIKLSGGQKQRISI

-545 IQSAFDKLCT
+545 IQSAFDRLCS

-565 LSTIKNADMIAV
+565 LSTIKNADKIAV
-577 LEGHKIAEIGTHEQL
+577 LENHKIAESGTHEQL
-592 LKNKGVYFNLY
+592 LSKKGEYFNLY
-603 TAQTRI
+603 TAQVRI

>member
-1 MPKNRNSSV
+1 MAKNTKSAV

-20 HEYKLFFSYFKPH
+20 SEYKLFFSYFKPH

-48 AVDVVFPVISRF
+48 AVDVIFPVISRF
-60 TLNKVLPR
+60 TLNKVLPQ
-68 YTQFTDGQSA
+68 YLNSA
-78 GGFSVQRAVVIT
+78 ENSVQRTVIFT
-90 FFSIIALCFVLCVL
+90 FFSIIALCFLMCVL
-104 RTIAQWFIT
+104 RTVAQWFIT
-113 YFGHVFGVAVEKDM
+113 FFGHVFGVAVEKDM

-145 NRTGQLMSRATTDL
+145 NRTGQLMSRTTTDL

-177 LTLFGAFFVMVTIR
+177 LTLFGAFFVMFSIR
-191 WQLALI
+191 WQLAVI
-197 VFTTLPL
+197 VFVTLPL
-204 LIFAVYSSRKKLMG
+204 LIFAVYSSRKSLMG

-248 NEEYEFTKF
+248 NEDYEFSKF

-263 FFDAKQLY
+263 FFDAKRLY
-271 YRAMAGMHSKME
+271 YKAMAGMHSKME

-290 VVILAVGGFYIM
+290 VIILAVGGFYIM
-302 KGRMTLGDL
+302 KGKMTLGDL

-347 MLQTHEEMP
+347 MMQIHEEMP
-356 EKADA
+356 EKTDA
-361 VELSPVIETVD
+361 VELSEKIESVD
-372 FENVSFNYPN
+372 FENVSF
-382 DYQVLNGVSFNVKR
+382 DYSENFPVLKNISLEVKK

-418 RFYDIKGGSI
+418 RFYEVKDGSI
-428 KINGKDIRDYKLKS
+428 KINGIDIRDYKLKS

-448 FVQQDVFMFAGTIK
+448 FVQQDVFMFAGTIR

-471 ATDAEIIEAAKEAE
+471 ATEAEIIEAAKEAE
-485 IYDDIMNMPGGF
+485 IYDDIMNMQNGF

-504 GIRLSGGQKQRISI
+504 GIKLSGGQKQRISI

-545 IQSAFDKLCT
+545 IQSAFDRLCS

-565 LSTIKNADMIAV
+565 LSTIKNADKIAV
-577 LEGHKIAEIGTHEQL
+577 LENHKIVESGTHEQL
-592 LKNKGVYFNLY
+592 LSKKGEYFNLY
-603 TAQTRI
+603 TAQVRI

>member
-1 MPKNRNSSV
+1 MAKNTKSAV

-20 HEYKLFFSYFKPH
+20 SEYKLFFSYFKPH

-60 TLNKVLPR
+60 TLNKVLPQ
-68 YTQFTDGQSA
+68 YLNSA
-78 GGFSVQRAVVIT
+78 DNSVQRTVIFT
-90 FFSIIALCFVLCVL
+90 FFSIIALCFFMCVL
-104 RTIAQWFIT
+104 RTVAQWFIT
-113 YFGHVFGVAVEKDM
+113 FFGHVFGVAVEKDM

-145 NRTGQLMSRATTDL
+145 NRTGQLMSRTTTDL

-177 LTLFGAFFVMVTIR
+177 LTLFGAFFVMFSIR
-191 WQLALI
+191 WQLAVI
-197 VFTTLPL
+197 VFVTLPL
-204 LIFAVYSSRKKLMG
+204 LIFAVYSSRKSLMG

-248 NEEYEFTKF
+248 NEDYEFSKF

-263 FFDAKQLY
+263 FFDAKRLY
-271 YRAMAGMHSKME
+271 YKAMAGMHSKME

-290 VVILAVGGFYIM
+290 VIILAVGGFYIM
-302 KGRMTLGDL
+302 KGKMTLGDL

-347 MLQTHEEMP
+347 MMQIHEEMP
-356 EKADA
+356 EKTDA
-361 VELSPVIETVD
+361 VELSEKIESVD
-372 FENVSFNYPN
+372 FENVSF
-382 DYQVLNGVSFNVKR
+382 DYSENFPVLKNISLEVKK

-418 RFYDIKGGSI
+418 RFYEVKDGSI
-428 KINGKDIRDYKLKS
+428 KINGIDIRDYKLKS

-448 FVQQDVFMFAGTIK
+448 FVQQDVFMFAGTIR

-471 ATDAEIIEAAKEAE
+471 ATEAEIIEAAKEAE
-485 IYDDIMNMPGGF
+485 IYDDIMNMQNGF

-504 GIRLSGGQKQRISI
+504 GIKLSGGQKQRISI

-545 IQSAFDKLCT
+545 IQSAFDRLCS

-565 LSTIKNADMIAV
+565 LSTIKNADKIAV
-577 LEGHKIAEIGTHEQL
+577 LENHKIVESGTHEQL
-592 LKNKGVYFNLY
+592 LSKKGEYFNLY
-603 TAQTRI
+603 TAQVRI

>member
-1 MPKNRNSSV
+1 MAKNRKSAV

-20 HEYKLFFSYFKPH
+20 SEYKLFFSYFKPH

-48 AVDVVFPVISRF
+48 AVDVIFPVISRF
-60 TLNKVLPR
+60 TLNKVLPQ
-68 YTQFTDGQSA
+68 YLNSA
-78 GGFSVQRAVVIT
+78 DNSVQRTVIFT
-90 FFSIIALCFVLCVL
+90 FFSIIALCFLMCVL
-104 RTIAQWFIT
+104 RTVAQWFIT
-113 YFGHVFGVAVEKDM
+113 FFGHVFGVAVEKDM

-145 NRTGQLMSRATTDL
+145 NRTGQLMSRTTTDL

-177 LTLFGAFFVMVTIR
+177 LTLFGAFFVMFSIR
-191 WQLALI
+191 WQLAVI
-197 VFTTLPL
+197 VFVTLPL
-204 LIFAVYSSRKKLMG
+204 LIFAVYSSRKSLMG

-248 NEEYEFTKF
+248 NEDYEFSKF
-257 EKSNQN
+257 EKNNQN
-263 FFDAKQLY
+263 FFDAKRFY
-271 YRAMAGMHSKME
+271 FKAMVGMQVKME
-283 FVTHILS
+283 FVTQTLS
-290 VVILAVGGFYIM
+290 VIILAVGGFYIM
-302 KGRMTLGDL
+302 KGKMTLGDL

-347 MLQTHEEMP
+347 MMQIHEEMP
-356 EKADA
+356 EKTDA
-361 VELSPVIETVD
+361 VELSEKIESVD
-372 FENVSFNYPN
+372 FENVSF
-382 DYQVLNGVSFNVKR
+382 DYSENFPVLKNISLEVKK

-418 RFYDIKGGSI
+418 RFYEVKDGSI
-428 KINGKDIRDYKLKS
+428 KINGIDIRDYKLKS

-448 FVQQDVFMFAGTIK
+448 FVQQDVFMFAGTIR

-471 ATDAEIIEAAKEAE
+471 ATEAEIIEAAKEAE
-485 IYDDIMNMPGGF
+485 IYDDIMNMQNGF

-504 GIRLSGGQKQRISI
+504 GIKLSGGQKQRISI

-545 IQSAFDKLCT
+545 IQSAFDRLCS

-565 LSTIKNADMIAV
+565 LSTIKNADKIAV
-577 LEGHKIAEIGTHEQL
+577 LENHKIVESGTHEQL
-592 LKNKGVYFNLY
+592 LSKKGEYFNLY
-603 TAQTRI
+603 TAQVRI

>member
-1 MPKNRNSSV
+1 MAKNRKSAV

-20 HEYKLFFSYFKPH
+20 SEYKLFFSYFKPH

-60 TLNKVLPR
+60 TLNKVLPQ
-68 YTQFTDGQSA
+68 YLNSA
-78 GGFSVQRAVVIT
+78 ENSVQRTVIFT
-90 FFSIIALCFVLCVL
+90 FFSIIALCFLMCVL
-104 RTIAQWFIT
+104 RTVAQWFIT
-113 YFGHVFGVAVEKDM
+113 FFGHVFGVAVEKDM

-145 NRTGQLMSRATTDL
+145 NRTGQLMSRTTTDL

-177 LTLFGAFFVMVTIR
+177 LTLFGAFFVMVSIR
-191 WQLALI
+191 WQLAVI
-197 VFTTLPL
+197 VFVTLPL
-204 LIFAVYSSRKKLMG
+204 LIFAVYSSRKSLMG

-248 NEEYEFTKF
+248 NEDYEFSKF

-263 FFDAKQLY
+263 FFDAKRLY
-271 YRAMAGMHSKME
+271 YKAMAGMHSKME

-290 VVILAVGGFYIM
+290 VIILAVGGFYIM
-302 KGRMTLGDL
+302 KGKMTLGDL

-347 MLQTHEEMP
+347 MMQIHEEMP
-356 EKADA
+356 EKTDA
-361 VELSPVIETVD
+361 VELSEKIESVD
-372 FENVSFNYPN
+372 FENVSFEYSENFP
-382 DYQVLNGVSFNVKR
+382 VLKNISLEVKK

-418 RFYDIKGGSI
+418 RFYEVKDGSI
-428 KINGKDIRDYKLKS
+428 KINGIDIRDYKLKS

-448 FVQQDVFMFAGTIK
+448 FVQQDVFMFAGTIR

-471 ATDAEIIEAAKEAE
+471 ATEAEIIEAAKEAE
-485 IYDDIMNMPGGF
+485 IYDDIMNMQNGF
-497 DSVIGER
+497 DSLIGER
-504 GIRLSGGQKQRISI
+504 GIKLSGGQKQRISI

-545 IQSAFDKLCT
+545 IQSAFDRLCS

-565 LSTIKNADMIAV
+565 LSTIKNADKIAV
-577 LEGHKIAEIGTHEQL
+577 LENHKIVESGTHEQL
-592 LKNKGVYFNLY
+592 LSKKGEYFNLY
-603 TAQTRI
+603 TAQVRI

>member
-1 MPKNRNSSV
+1 MAKNTKSAV

-20 HEYKLFFSYFKPH
+20 SEYKLFFSYFKPH

-60 TLNKVLPR
+60 TLNKVLPQ
-68 YTQFTDGQSA
+68 YLNSA
-78 GGFSVQRAVVIT
+78 ENSVQRTVIFT
-90 FFSIIALCFVLCVL
+90 FFSIIALCFLMCVL
-104 RTIAQWFIT
+104 RTVAQWFIT
-113 YFGHVFGVAVEKDM
+113 FFGHVFGVAVEKDM

-145 NRTGQLMSRATTDL
+145 NRTGQLMSRTTTDL

-177 LTLFGAFFVMVTIR
+177 LTLFGAFFVMVSIR
-191 WQLALI
+191 WQLAVI
-197 VFTTLPL
+197 VFVTLPL
-204 LIFAVYSSRKKLMG
+204 LIFAVYSSRKSLMG

-248 NEEYEFTKF
+248 NEDYEFSKF
-257 EKSNQN
+257 GKSNQN
-263 FFDAKQLY
+263 FFDAKRLY
-271 YRAMAGMHSKME
+271 YKAMAGMHSKME

-290 VVILAVGGFYIM
+290 VIILAVGGFYIM
-302 KGRMTLGDL
+302 KGKMTLGDL

-347 MLQTHEEMP
+347 MMQIHEEMP
-356 EKADA
+356 EKTDA
-361 VELSPVIETVD
+361 VELSEKIESVD
-372 FENVSFNYPN
+372 FENVSF
-382 DYQVLNGVSFNVKR
+382 DYSENFPVLKNISLEVKK

-418 RFYDIKGGSI
+418 RFYEVKDGSI
-428 KINGKDIRDYKLKS
+428 KINGIDIRDYKLKS

-448 FVQQDVFMFAGTIK
+448 FVQQDVFMFAGTIR

-471 ATDAEIIEAAKEAE
+471 ATEAEIIEAAKEAE
-485 IYDDIMNMPGGF
+485 IYDDIMNMQNGF
-497 DSVIGER
+497 DSLIGER
-504 GIRLSGGQKQRISI
+504 GIKLSGGQKQRISI

-545 IQSAFDKLCT
+545 IQSAFDRLCS

-565 LSTIKNADMIAV
+565 LSTIKNADKIAV
-577 LEGHKIAEIGTHEQL
+577 LENHKIVESGTHEQL
-592 LKNKGVYFNLY
+592 LSKKGEYFNLY
-603 TAQTRI
+603 TAQVRI

>member
-1 MPKNRNSSV
+1 MPKNRKSAV

-20 HEYKLFFSYFKPH
+20 SEYKLFFSYFKPH

-48 AVDVVFPVISRF
+48 AVDVIFPVISRF
-60 TLNKVLPR
+60 TLNKVLPQ
-68 YTQFTDGQSA
+68 YLNSA
-78 GGFSVQRAVVIT
+78 ENLVQRTVIFT
-90 FFSIIALCFVLCVL
+90 FFSIIALCFLMCVL
-104 RTIAQWFIT
+104 RTVAQWFIT
-113 YFGHVFGVAVEKDM
+113 FFGHVFGVAVEKDM

-145 NRTGQLMSRATTDL
+145 NRTGQLMSRTTTDL

-177 LTLFGAFFVMVTIR
+177 LTLFGAFFVMFSIR
-191 WQLALI
+191 WQLAVI
-197 VFTTLPL
+197 VFVTLPL
-204 LIFAVYSSRKKLMG
+204 LIFAVYSSRKSLMG

-248 NEEYEFTKF
+248 NEDYEFSKF

-263 FFDAKQLY
+263 FFDAKRLY
-271 YRAMAGMHSKME
+271 YKAMAGMHSKME

-290 VVILAVGGFYIM
+290 VIILAVGGFYIM
-302 KGRMTLGDL
+302 KGKMTLGDL

-347 MLQTHEEMP
+347 MMQIHEEMP
-356 EKADA
+356 EKTDA
-361 VELSPVIETVD
+361 VELSEKIESVD
-372 FENVSFNYPN
+372 FENVSF
-382 DYQVLNGVSFNVKR
+382 DYSENFPVLKNISLEVKK

-418 RFYDIKGGSI
+418 RFYEVKDGSI
-428 KINGKDIRDYKLKS
+428 KINGIDIRDYKLKS

-448 FVQQDVFMFAGTIK
+448 FVQQDVFMFAGTIR

-471 ATDAEIIEAAKEAE
+471 ATEAEIIEAAKEAE
-485 IYDDIMNMPGGF
+485 IYDDIMNMQNGF

-504 GIRLSGGQKQRISI
+504 GIKLSGGQKQRISI

-545 IQSAFDKLCT
+545 IQSAFDRLCS

-565 LSTIKNADMIAV
+565 LSTIKNADKIAV
-577 LEGHKIAEIGTHEQL
+577 LENHKIVESGTHEQL
-592 LKNKGVYFNLY
+592 LSKKGEYFNLY
-603 TAQTRI
+603 TAQVRI

>member
-1 MPKNRNSSV
+1 MAKNRKSAV

-20 HEYKLFFSYFKPH
+20 SEYKLFFSYFKPH

-60 TLNKVLPR
+60 TLNKVLPQ
-68 YTQFTDGQSA
+68 YLNSA
-78 GGFSVQRAVVIT
+78 DNSVQRTVIFT
-90 FFSIIALCFVLCVL
+90 FFSIIALCFFMCVL
-104 RTIAQWFIT
+104 RTVAQWFIT
-113 YFGHVFGVAVEKDM
+113 FFGHVFGVAVEKDM

-145 NRTGQLMSRATTDL
+145 NRTGQLMSRTTTDL

-177 LTLFGAFFVMVTIR
+177 LTLFGAFFVMFSIR
-191 WQLALI
+191 WQLAVI
-197 VFTTLPL
+197 VFVTLPL
-204 LIFAVYSSRKKLMG
+204 LIFAVYSSRKSLMG

-248 NEEYEFTKF
+248 NEDYEFSKF

-263 FFDAKQLY
+263 FFDAKRLY
-271 YRAMAGMHSKME
+271 YKAMAGMHSKME

-290 VVILAVGGFYIM
+290 VIILAVGGFYIM
-302 KGRMTLGDL
+302 KGKMTLGDL

-347 MLQTHEEMP
+347 MMQIHEEMP
-356 EKADA
+356 EKTDA
-361 VELSPVIETVD
+361 VELSEKIESVD
-372 FENVSFNYPN
+372 FENVSF
-382 DYQVLNGVSFNVKR
+382 DYSENFPVLKNISLEVKK

-418 RFYDIKGGSI
+418 RFYEVKDGSI
-428 KINGKDIRDYKLKS
+428 KINGIDIRDYKLKS

-448 FVQQDVFMFAGTIK
+448 FVQQDVFMFAGTIR

-471 ATDAEIIEAAKEAE
+471 ATEAEIIEAAKEAE
-485 IYDDIMNMPGGF
+485 IYDDIMNMQNGF

-504 GIRLSGGQKQRISI
+504 GIKLSGGQKQRISI

-545 IQSAFDKLCT
+545 IQSAFDRLCS

-560 VIAHR
+560 MIAHR
-565 LSTIKNADMIAV
+565 LSTIKNADKIAV
-577 LEGHKIAEIGTHEQL
+577 LENHKIVESGTHEQL
-592 LKNKGVYFNLY
+592 LSKKGEYFNLY
-603 TAQTRI
+603 TAQVRI

>member
-1 MPKNRNSSV
+1 MPKNRKSAV

-20 HEYKLFFSYFKPH
+20 SEYKLFFSYFKPH

-60 TLNKVLPR
+60 TLNKVLPQ
-68 YTQFTDGQSA
+68 YLNSA
-78 GGFSVQRAVVIT
+78 DNSVQRTVIFT
-90 FFSIIALCFVLCVL
+90 FFSIIALCFLMCVL
-104 RTIAQWFIT
+104 RTVAQWFIT
-113 YFGHVFGVAVEKDM
+113 FFGHVFGVAVEKDM

-145 NRTGQLMSRATTDL
+145 NRTGQLMSRTTTDL

-177 LTLFGAFFVMVTIR
+177 LTLFGAFFVMFSIR
-191 WQLALI
+191 WQLAVI
-197 VFTTLPL
+197 VFVTLPL
-204 LIFAVYSSRKKLMG
+204 LIFAVYSSRKSLMG

-248 NEEYEFTKF
+248 NEDYEFSKF
-257 EKSNQN
+257 EKNNQN
-263 FFDAKQLY
+263 FFDAKRLY
-271 YRAMAGMHSKME
+271 YKAMAGMHSKME

-290 VVILAVGGFYIM
+290 VIILAVGGFYIM
-302 KGRMTLGDL
+302 KGKMTLGDL

-347 MLQTHEEMP
+347 MMQIHEEMP
-356 EKADA
+356 EKTDA
-361 VELSPVIETVD
+361 VELSEKIESVD
-372 FENVSFNYPN
+372 FENVSF
-382 DYQVLNGVSFNVKR
+382 DYSENFPVLKNISLEVKK

-418 RFYDIKGGSI
+418 RFYEVKDGSI
-428 KINGKDIRDYKLKS
+428 KINGIDIRDYKLKS

-448 FVQQDVFMFAGTIK
+448 FVQQDVFMFAGTIR

-471 ATDAEIIEAAKEAE
+471 ATEAEIIEAAKEAE
-485 IYDDIMNMPGGF
+485 IYDDIMNMQNGF

-504 GIRLSGGQKQRISI
+504 GIKLSGGQKQRISI

-545 IQSAFDKLCT
+545 IQSAFDRLCS

-560 VIAHR
+560 MIAHR
-565 LSTIKNADMIAV
+565 LSTIKNADKIAV
-577 LEGHKIAEIGTHEQL
+577 LENHKIVESGTHEQL
-592 LKNKGVYFNLY
+592 LSKKGEYFNLY
-603 TAQTRI
+603 TAQVRI

>member
-1 MPKNRNSSV
+1 MAKNRKSAV

-20 HEYKLFFSYFKPH
+20 SEYKLFFSYFKPH

-48 AVDVVFPVISRF
+48 AVDVIFPVISRF
-60 TLNKVLPR
+60 TLNKVLPQ
-68 YTQFTDGQSA
+68 YLNSA
-78 GGFSVQRAVVIT
+78 DNSVQRTVIFT
-90 FFSIIALCFVLCVL
+90 FFSIIALCFFMCVL
-104 RTIAQWFIT
+104 RTVAQWFIT
-113 YFGHVFGVAVEKDM
+113 FFGHVFGVAVEKDM

-145 NRTGQLMSRATTDL
+145 NRTGQLMSRTTTDL

-177 LTLFGAFFVMVTIR
+177 LTLFGAFFVMVSIR
-191 WQLALI
+191 WQLAVI
-197 VFTTLPL
+197 VFVTLPL
-204 LIFAVYSSRKKLMG
+204 LIFAVYSSRKSLMG

-248 NEEYEFTKF
+248 NEDYEFSKF

-263 FFDAKQLY
+263 FFDAKRLY
-271 YRAMAGMHSKME
+271 YKAMAGMHSKME

-290 VVILAVGGFYIM
+290 VIILAVGGFYIM
-302 KGRMTLGDL
+302 KGKMTLGDL

-347 MLQTHEEMP
+347 MMQIHEEMP
-356 EKADA
+356 EKPGA
-361 VELSPVIETVD
+361 VELSEKIESVD
-372 FENVSFNYPN
+372 FENVSF
-382 DYQVLNGVSFNVKR
+382 DYSENFPVLKNISLEVKK

-418 RFYDIKGGSI
+418 RFYEVKGGSI
-428 KINGKDIRDYKLKS
+428 KINGIDIRDYKLKS

-448 FVQQDVFMFAGTIK
+448 FVQQDVFMFAGTIR

-471 ATDAEIIEAAKEAE
+471 ATEAEIIEAAKEAE
-485 IYDDIMNMPGGF
+485 IYDDIMNMQNGF

-504 GIRLSGGQKQRISI
+504 GIKLSGGQKQRISI

-545 IQSAFDKLCT
+545 IQSAFDRLCS

-565 LSTIKNADMIAV
+565 LSTIKNADKIAV
-577 LEGHKIAEIGTHEQL
+577 LENHKIVESGTHEQL
-592 LKNKGVYFNLY
+592 LSKKGEYFNLY
-603 TAQTRI
+603 TAQVRI

>member
-1 MPKNRNSSV
+1 MPKNRKSAV

-20 HEYKLFFSYFKPH
+20 SEYKLFFSYFKPH

-48 AVDVVFPVISRF
+48 AVDVIFPVISRF
-60 TLNKVLPR
+60 TLNKVLPQ
-68 YTQFTDGQSA
+68 YLNSA
-78 GGFSVQRAVVIT
+78 ENSVQRTVIFT
-90 FFSIIALCFVLCVL
+90 FFSIIALCFLMCVL
-104 RTIAQWFIT
+104 RTVAQWFIT
-113 YFGHVFGVAVEKDM
+113 FFGHVFGVAVEKDM

-145 NRTGQLMSRATTDL
+145 NRTGQLMSRTTTDL

-177 LTLFGAFFVMVTIR
+177 LTLFGAFFVMVSIR
-191 WQLALI
+191 WQLAVI
-197 VFTTLPL
+197 VFVTLPL
-204 LIFAVYSSRKKLMG
+204 LIFAVYSSRKSLMG

-248 NEEYEFTKF
+248 NEDYEFSKF

-263 FFDAKQLY
+263 FFDAKRLY
-271 YRAMAGMHSKME
+271 YKAMAGMHSKME

-290 VVILAVGGFYIM
+290 VIILAVGGFYIM
-302 KGRMTLGDL
+302 KGKMTLGDL

-347 MLQTHEEMP
+347 MMQIHEEMP
-356 EKADA
+356 EKTDA
-361 VELSPVIETVD
+361 VELSEKIESVD
-372 FENVSFNYPN
+372 FENVSF
-382 DYQVLNGVSFNVKR
+382 DYSENFPVLKNISLEVKK

-418 RFYDIKGGSI
+418 RFYEVKGGSI
-428 KINGKDIRDYKLKS
+428 KINGIDIRDYKLKS

-448 FVQQDVFMFAGTIK
+448 FVQQDVFMFAGTIR

-471 ATDAEIIEAAKEAE
+471 ATEAEIIEAAKEAE
-485 IYDDIMNMPGGF
+485 IYDDIMNMQNGF

-504 GIRLSGGQKQRISI
+504 GIKLSGGQKQRISI

-545 IQSAFDKLCT
+545 IQSAFDRLCS

-565 LSTIKNADMIAV
+565 LSTIKNADKIAV
-577 LEGHKIAEIGTHEQL
+577 LENHKIVESGTHEQL
-592 LKNKGVYFNLY
+592 LSKKGEYFNLY
-603 TAQTRI
+603 TAQVRI

>member
-1 MPKNRNSSV
+1 MPKNRKSAV

-20 HEYKLFFSYFKPH
+20 SEYKLFFSYFKPH

-48 AVDVVFPVISRF
+48 AVDVIFPVISRF
-60 TLNKVLPR
+60 TLNKVLPQ
-68 YTQFTDGQSA
+68 YLNSA
-78 GGFSVQRAVVIT
+78 DNSVQRTVIFT
-90 FFSIIALCFVLCVL
+90 FFSIIALCFLMCVL
-104 RTIAQWFIT
+104 RTVAQWFIT
-113 YFGHVFGVAVEKDM
+113 FFGHVFGVAVEKDM

-145 NRTGQLMSRATTDL
+145 NRTGQLMSRTTTDL

-177 LTLFGAFFVMVTIR
+177 LTLFGAFFVMFSIR
-191 WQLALI
+191 WQLAVI
-197 VFTTLPL
+197 VFVTLPL
-204 LIFAVYSSRKKLMG
+204 LIFAVYSSRKSLMG

-248 NEEYEFTKF
+248 NEDYEFSKF

-263 FFDAKQLY
+263 FFDAKRLY
-271 YRAMAGMHSKME
+271 YKAMAGMHSKME

-290 VVILAVGGFYIM
+290 VIILAVGGFYIM
-302 KGRMTLGDL
+302 KGKMTLGDL

-347 MLQTHEEMP
+347 MMQIHEEMP
-356 EKADA
+356 EKTDA
-361 VELSPVIETVD
+361 VELSEKIESVD
-372 FENVSFNYPN
+372 FENVSF
-382 DYQVLNGVSFNVKR
+382 DYSENFPVLKNISLEVKK

-406 GGGKTTLCNLLA
+406 GGGKTTPCNLLA
-418 RFYDIKGGSI
+418 RFYEVKDGSI
-428 KINGKDIRDYKLKS
+428 KINGIDIRDYKLKS

-448 FVQQDVFMFAGTIK
+448 FVQQDVFMFAGTIR

-471 ATDAEIIEAAKEAE
+471 ATEAEIIEAAKEAE
-485 IYDDIMNMPGGF
+485 IYDDIMNMQNGF

-504 GIRLSGGQKQRISI
+504 GIKLSGGQKQRISI

-545 IQSAFDKLCT
+545 IQSAFDRLCS

-565 LSTIKNADMIAV
+565 LSTIKNADKIAV
-577 LEGHKIAEIGTHEQL
+577 LENHKIVESGTHEQL
-592 LKNKGVYFNLY
+592 LSKKGEYFNLY
-603 TAQTRI
+603 TAQVRI